1 MSKTSGTDPALPYHN
16 ALAESRALCR
26 TMASTHGKSFYFAS
40 FFLPPACRVAMYAL
54 YAFCRTADDLV
65 DRADGRDPALVRA
78 ELAEVR
84 ATLTSIY
91 DGLNPAGAYWPAL
104 TDAIRRYRVPI
115 RPFLDL
121 LDGVEMDL
129 DRSRYRTFEELE
141 GYCYRVASTVGLML
155 CHVFGFRDASAL
167 PYAAEMGKAMQLTN
181 ILRDVAEDLRLGR
194 LYLPQ
199 AELAAF
205 GVDEEDLR
213 AGRMTP
219 AIRALMRYQVER
231 ARALYRHA
239 HQGVE
244 YLDNPFSRF
253 TAHLMGRIYGAILDE
268 IERRDHDVLSAR
280 AFVSTPRKIALLA
293 ACVRDLVRPHRA
305 GRAPEPVPFTFPDPA
320 H

>member
-1 MSKTSGTDPALPYHN
+1 MSKTPEGDPARTDRA

-26 TMASTHGKSFYFAS
+26 TLARTHGKSFYFAS
-40 FFLPPACRVAMYAL
+40 FFLPPARRVAMYAL
-54 YAFCRTADDLV
+54 YAFCRSADDLV
-65 DRADGRDPALVRA
+65 DQAEGRDPEQVRL

-84 ATLTSIY
+84 ATLKALY
-91 DGLNPAGAYWPAL
+91 DGFDPTGGYWPAL
-104 TDAIRRYRVPI
+104 TDAIRRYGVPI

-129 DRSRYRTFEELE
+129 DQSRYATFAELE

-199 AELAAF
+199 DELAAF
-205 GVDEEDLR
+205 GVSEADLR
-213 AGRMTP
+213 AGQTTP
-219 AIRALMRYQVER
+219 AIRALLRYQVER

-244 YLDNPFSRF
+244 HLDNPFSRF

-268 IERRDHDVLSAR
+268 IVRRDYDVLGAR
-280 AFVSTPRKIALLA
+280 AFVSTRRKVALLVSCA
-293 ACVRDLVRPHRA
+293 RDLARPRRA
-305 GRAPEPVPFTFPDPA
+305 LRPPDPAPFTFPDPA
-320 H
+320 R